1 LITDESTFHQLH
13 LKPCSGWVEI
23 SLTNNVI
30 NNETI
35 VNHL

>member
-1 LITDESTFHQLH
+1 
-13 LKPCSGWVEI
+13 VEI